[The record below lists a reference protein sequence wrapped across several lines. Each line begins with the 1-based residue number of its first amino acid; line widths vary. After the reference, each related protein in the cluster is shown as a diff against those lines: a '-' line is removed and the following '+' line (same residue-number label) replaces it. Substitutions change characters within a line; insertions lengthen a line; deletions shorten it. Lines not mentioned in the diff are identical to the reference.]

1 LLAGGGEIDAQWII
15 QKITKARLWLNLGK
29 DILCLLDGRKTG
41 IHKPNDGNHGVYL
54 LVVMVVY
61 NS

>member
-1 LLAGGGEIDAQWII
+1 
-15 QKITKARLWLNLGK
+15 
-29 DILCLLDGRKTG
+29 LDGRKTG
-41 IHKPNDGNHGVYL
+41 VHKPNDGNHGVYL